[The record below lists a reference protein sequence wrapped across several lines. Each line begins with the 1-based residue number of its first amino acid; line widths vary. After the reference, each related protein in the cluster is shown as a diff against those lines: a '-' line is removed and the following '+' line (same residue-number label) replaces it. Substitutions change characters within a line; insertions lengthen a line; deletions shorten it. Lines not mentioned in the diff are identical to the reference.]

1 MKRFLF
7 SLLAL
12 SVAASSFAQ
21 NNWRD
26 IFNGKNLKGWTRING
41 DAEYVVKD
49 GVIIGTTKLDT
60 PNTFLAYKED
70 LSDFILEFDFKVDDA
85 LNSGVQFRSASI
97 PSYDN

>member
-7 SLLAL
+7 SLLAF

-49 GVIIGTTKLDT
+49 GVIIGTTK
-60 PNTFLAYKED
+60 
-70 LSDFILEFDFKVDDA
+70 
-85 LNSGVQFRSASI
+85 
-97 PSYDN
+97 